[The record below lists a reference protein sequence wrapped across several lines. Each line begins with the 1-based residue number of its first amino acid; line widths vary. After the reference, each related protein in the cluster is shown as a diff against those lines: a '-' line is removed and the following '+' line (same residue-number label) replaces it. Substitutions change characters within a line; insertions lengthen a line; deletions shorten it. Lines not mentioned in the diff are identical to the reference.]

1 LESDAQRARRRSSV
15 AVTAAGADD
24 DDVDFKLLFRIGN
37 ADFDL
42 AVWVRDFDLAGG
54 VAG

>member
-15 AVTAAGADD
+15 AATANTGAD
-24 DDVDFKLLFRIGN
+24 DFKLLFRIGN

-42 AVWVRDFDLAGG
+42 AAWERDLGLAGG
-54 VAG
+54 AAG

>member
-15 AVTAAGADD
+15 AATAAGDD
-24 DDVDFKLLFRIGN
+24 DDDFRLVFRIGN

-42 AVWVRDFDLAGG
+42 VAWVRDFGLAGC